1 MTTMC
6 SILLSWSSP
15 RLAPAPDAPITRT
28 TTAARAASVPRPKS
42 LRNLIAFPPLPP
54 GVVVAARTVARGPP
68 RFNRRLRTC
77 QRRGLALQALRL
89 AEPAL
94 HLGAIER
101 LAVEGRSV
109 ERRLDLRGE
118 RVALRG
124 QALDLTLDRV
134 VGRVARVV
142 RCARVRR
149 RLH

>member
-1 MTTMC
+1 M
-6 SILLSWSSP
+6 
-15 RLAPAPDAPITRT
+15 
-28 TTAARAASVPRPKS
+28 
-42 LRNLIAFPPLPP
+42 
-54 GVVVAARTVARGPP
+54 RGPP
-68 RFNRRLRTC
+68 LLETPLRTC
-77 QRRGLALQALRL
+77 QSSRLALQALRL

-142 RCARVRR
+142 RSERVRR
-149 RLH
+149 RLQRVHRERAEGRVELLVRLGELREVAAALLHGRR